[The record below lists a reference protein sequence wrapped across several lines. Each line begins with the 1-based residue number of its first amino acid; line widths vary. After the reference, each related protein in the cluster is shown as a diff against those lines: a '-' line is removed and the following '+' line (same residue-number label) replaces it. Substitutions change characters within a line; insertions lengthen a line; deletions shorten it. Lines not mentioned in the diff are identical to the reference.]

1 MGIRFTVRGAS
12 EAQMETVASSLSSGE
27 IDLGVPVLAVQA
39 PGEDMTPT
47 SPSTNPPSSDPT
59 NVPVPVPNPVPNP
72 ISNPVPVPMP
82 VPVPVNVPVPVK
94 VPVPVPV
101 PVEESED
108 DESFA
113 LQVIASMMMLGL
125 TCLLH
130 C

>member
-1 MGIRFTVRGAS
+1 MGRFEADYQTLVRFTVRGAS
-12 EAQMETVASSLSSGE
+12 EAQMEIVVSSLSSGE

-39 PGEDMTPT
+39 PGEDNVTPT
-47 SPSTNPPSSDPT
+47 PPSTNPTSSNPT
-59 NVPVPVPNPVPNP
+59 NVPVPV
-72 ISNPVPVPMP
+72 P

-101 PVEESED
+101 PVEEGED

-113 LQVIASMMMLGL
+113 MQIMVSMVMLGL
-125 TCLLH
+125 TFLFH